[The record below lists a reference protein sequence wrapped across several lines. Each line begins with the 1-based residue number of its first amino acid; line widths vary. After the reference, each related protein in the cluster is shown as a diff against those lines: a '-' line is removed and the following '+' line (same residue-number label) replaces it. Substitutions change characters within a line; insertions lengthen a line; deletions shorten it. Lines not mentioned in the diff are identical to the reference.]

1 MAGTPES
8 APRARIQPNT
18 TSVPV
23 NTPFTLELL
32 IEWEGSAGDFIIHP
46 APLSPPEGL
55 KIISD
60 SFSSTITQS
69 THTLIYRYRLQ
80 AQKKGTY
87 TLPPIAISYW
97 PRNSNKEHTLHTG
110 KITIKAETAH
120 SGGGAAALTVAL
132 CSLAFCA
139 GTALFIWI
147 KKKKRPAPHPI
158 PASGTQQQVHKRL
171 EECRRFRLSGDYT
184 GFYRCLRDIA
194 DIVAQDDPSLR
205 DTISS
210 LLEQVQ
216 FGAQTPETA
225 QTDHLLR
232 EIERRTAAFYND
244 TKVCE
249 EELKKYCR

>member
-1 MAGTPES
+1 MPES
-8 APRARIQPNT
+8 APRARIKLDT

-46 APLSPPEGL
+46 EPLSPPEGL
-55 KIISD
+55 TIISD
-60 SFSSTITQS
+60 SFSSAITQS

-97 PRNSNKEHTLHTG
+97 PRNSKKEHTFHTG

-120 SGGGAAALTVAL
+120 SGVRAATAALGA
-132 CSLAFCA
+132 LAFCA

-147 KKKKRPAPHPI
+147 KKKKRSAPHPI

-184 GFYRCLRDIA
+184 GFYRCLQDIA

-216 FGAQTPETA
+216 FGAQTPEAA

-232 EIERRTAAFYND
+232 EIERRTAAFYDD
-244 TKVCE
+244 TKVRE